1 MNETE
6 LLQELI
12 KSVNTLTTDMQDMKT
27 DMLHMKTDMQD
38 MKTDIQDMKEDISKI
53 EERTLKLEIIQENIT
68 NKNIQLLMEGQQLN
82 AEKLKAVDKKLEKL
96 DSMEAS
102 MVALEAVTM
111 QNTIKIKE
119 KQIKKIP

>member
-1 MNETE
+1 MNEKE

-12 KSVNTLTTDMQDMKT
+12 KSVNTLT
-27 DMLHMKTDMQD
+27 TDMQD